1 MKNYK
6 FTLTELLFV
15 CFVLTFCTVMTGATI
30 KRWKPSA
37 AQVTCAANLQKMG
50 VATFQYC
57 KDNGNFLPGTGVL
70 ESNWKTK
77 LVPYLQIKS
86 QKWDPAAYSVFRCPA
101 DKNIP
106 PVYKQGVD
114 VYRGKNSYIANF
126 FIIDYDV
133 EDVNGDTFTGGR
145 NMKDLWGP
153 DTIILYAEDHNAGNT
168 VGANASVKWN
178 RPGTY
183 KYSERDSDARH
194 DLGRSNYLMLDGAV
208 ESRDYDTTNT
218 PEDLWIIRLGRNWEF
233 MR

>member
-15 CFVLTFCTVMTGATI
+15 CFVLTFCTVMTAATI

-57 KDNGNFLPGTGVL
+57 KDNGNFLPGTSVL
-70 ESNWKTK
+70 ESNWKMK

-114 VYRGKNSYIANF
+114 VYRSKNSYIANF

-133 EDVNGDTFTGGR
+133 DDVNGDTFTGGR

-153 DTIILYAEDHNAGNT
+153 DTIILYAEDHNAANT

-178 RPGTY
+178 RTGAY
-183 KYSERDSDARH
+183 AYSVRDSDARH

>member
-15 CFVLTFCTVMTGATI
+15 CFVLTFCTVMTAATI

-70 ESNWKTK
+70 ESNWKMK
-77 LVPYLQIKS
+77 LVPYLKIKS

-106 PVYKQGVD
+106 PVYKKGID

-133 EDVNGDTFTGGR
+133 EDVNGDTFAGGR

-153 DTIILYAEDHNAGNT
+153 DTIILYAEDHNAANT

-218 PEDLWIIRLGRNWEF
+218 PENLWIIRLGRNWEF

>member
-1 MKNYK
+1 
-6 FTLTELLFV
+6 
-15 CFVLTFCTVMTGATI
+15 
-30 KRWKPSA
+30 
-37 AQVTCAANLQKMG
+37 
-50 VATFQYC
+50 
-57 KDNGNFLPGTGVL
+57 
-70 ESNWKTK
+70 
-77 LVPYLQIKS
+77 
-86 QKWDPAAYSVFRCPA
+86 
-101 DKNIP
+101 
-106 PVYKQGVD
+106 
-114 VYRGKNSYIANF
+114 
-126 FIIDYDV
+126 
-133 EDVNGDTFTGGR
+133 
-145 NMKDLWGP
+145 MKDLWGP